1 MPGNVAHAIMNI
13 DDNVSVTE
21 NYFLVDSLDDWI
33 HGMMVSDANLFDNGD
48 EVKEKD
54 NEIFWKAMYY
64 KILNKDDRKLVR
76 AMQKQVEQM
85 ATFEKCRKRRVEEH
99 NGQNQDENRL
109 HQGAEG

>member
-33 HGMMVSDANLFDNGD
+33 HGMMISDENLLDDGNM
-48 EVKEKD
+48 VTEKD

-64 KILNKDDRKLVR
+64 KILNKDDRKVVR

-85 ATFEKCRKRRVEEH
+85 VTFEKCKKRRVEEDD
-99 NGQNQDENRL
+99 QQSQL
-109 HQGAEG
+109 HQGAED